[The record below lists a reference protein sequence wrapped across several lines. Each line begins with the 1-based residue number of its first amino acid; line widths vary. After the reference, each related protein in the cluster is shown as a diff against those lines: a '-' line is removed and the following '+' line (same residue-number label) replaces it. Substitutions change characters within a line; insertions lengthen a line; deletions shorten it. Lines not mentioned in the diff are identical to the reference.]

1 MVKLSSSVHP
11 KDVPLRMHPLA
22 LHMGPYGDVLRTS
35 GPFLGTSLGR
45 PRDIISPSEK
55 LKNGSKQ
62 IKDTHKAQSTKHPQ
76 TRLQRLRKV

>member
-1 MVKLSSSVHP
+1 MVKLSSSVRP
-11 KDVPLRMHPLA
+11 KDVPLRIRPLA
-22 LHMGPYGDVLRTS
+22 LLIGPYGDVVRTS